1 MKIALTHYYNIEE
14 QYFLLEKENISLE
27 EIIRSIAKILSIE
40 SEIEESSCMA
50 MERVSRLL
58 INNYNFISDL
68 KKYKYKELK
77 KITRVKKVDFR
88 NIFEIKNQEVI
99 YILDTFELWE
109 AYLCLNYESLDKE
122 LEENKDNLTKKLY
135 QEIHKMMIE
144 DRTAFFNWCLDDLEK
159 NYKAVLKV
167 RK

>member
-1 MKIALTHYYNIEE
+1 MKIALTHYYEE
-14 QYFLLEKENISLE
+14 KHILLEKENTTLE

>member
-1 MKIALTHYYNIEE
+1 MKIALTHYCHIEE
-14 QYFLLEKENISLE
+14 QYFLLEKENVSLE

-144 DRTAFFNWCLDDLEK
+144 DRTSFFNWCLDDLEK

>member
-1 MKIALTHYYNIEE
+1 MKIALTHYYNIEK

-50 MERVSRLL
+50 IERVSRLL

>member
-1 MKIALTHYYNIEE
+1 MKIALTHYYHIEE
-14 QYFLLEKENISLE
+14 QYFLLEKENVSLE

-88 NIFEIKNQEVI
+88 NIFEIKNQEVF
-99 YILDTFELWE
+99 YILDTF
-109 AYLCLNYESLDKE
+109 
-122 LEENKDNLTKKLY
+122 
-135 QEIHKMMIE
+135 
-144 DRTAFFNWCLDDLEK
+144 
-159 NYKAVLKV
+159 
-167 RK
+167 

>member
-1 MKIALTHYYNIEE
+1 MKIALTHYYNIEK

-109 AYLCLNYESLDKE
+109 AYLCLNYQSLDKE

>member
-1 MKIALTHYYNIEE
+1 MKIALTHYYNIEK